1 MVDARQGDVAY
12 YERFLRHT
20 LHRDLR
26 FSEKSR
32 TSTKEEILEY
42 EKLRKSL
49 QLFEKL
55 GAGTCRALVDLG
67 PQVYAQGEVEDTSM
81 LLVDV
86 GIGFH
91 VECTSEEAV
100 QVCQL
105 REEFLREREQ
115 VLLSSTA
122 SIKANIRLV
131 SEGLD
136 KLQNL

>member
-1 MVDARQGDVAY
+1 MVEARRGDVAG
-12 YERFLRHT
+12 YERFLKHT
-20 LHRDLR
+20 LHRDLC

-32 TSTKEEILEY
+32 TSIKEEILEY

-49 QLFEKL
+49 QVLGKL
-55 GAGTCRALVDLG
+55 RVGTCRALIDLG
-67 PQVYAQGEVEDTSM
+67 PQVYAQGEVEDTSL

-91 VECTSEEAV
+91 VECTREEAV

-105 REEFLREREQ
+105 REELLREKEQ
-115 VLLSSTA
+115 ALLSSSA

-131 SEGLD
+131 SEGLEELH
-136 KLQNL
+136 KM

>member
-32 TSTKEEILEY
+32 TSIKEEILEY

-49 QLFEKL
+49 QLSEKL
-55 GAGTCRALVDLG
+55 GPGTCHALVDLG

-91 VECTSEEAV
+91 VECTSEEAI
-100 QVCQL
+100 QVCQR
-105 REEFLREREQ
+105 REELLREREQ
-115 VLLSSTA
+115 VLLSSSA
-122 SIKANIRLV
+122 SIMANIRLV

-136 KLQNL
+136 ELQKL